1 MNIKKYMMNTAVKSS
16 DSSSMDDFFEL
27 TAEGNDGITTKLEN
41 AADNLNALISA
52 QVSSASDE
60 LNS

>member
-1 MNIKKYMMNTAVKSS
+1 MRLLNVDTI
-16 DSSSMDDFFEL
+16 
-27 TAEGNDGITTKLEN
+27 AEARGKLLEN